1 MASATAVVTRGSV
14 VGQQHGPP
22 AQDRAPPNSAV
33 SPQTR
38 NYDEEYLANLYY
50 IHFHPA
56 HPILLPRSR
65 YNTDAYPPFLRLVIQ
80 LIGSQYAPNVPS
92 DAFRDAVDTALM
104 NVSERSISLVQ
115 ALLLYA
121 ITLHARAE
129 RVKAVNIL
137 AKAVDLGIG
146 VGMYRIDF
154 ASTHGMQDSLIEES
168 LRRTWW
174 ELYVVDG
181 FFAALHRQSNFRCNA
196 VELGAFLPSD
206 DEMYL
211 QGIVDSQFASLSQFD
226 SRFFADDDPSFS
238 SACYRVEAVRI
249 LGRVIALANSG
260 EDQREKIQTVD
271 NAIAAWKYHLPD
283 TRAGIINRSGE
294 VDQMM
299 FQAHTFID
307 VASILLHFPRSELP
321 FMLPAAAEL
330 ACGERMF
337 QGSPALSQSTVKAL
351 SGSQEISDL
360 VTLPLDTMS
369 PLFACGL
376 VLGSI
381 VQLSACSAHP
391 NNCSSQHR
399 DRVLLMTGGLKAMG
413 RNWPISRDN
422 LRELNKIANA
432 IFNPRQ
438 EIGSM
443 TTPSSLDSGIDMEM
457 LQNMQNISWFDL
469 FYAGDMNDQYTS
481 NQDLWDVQ

>member
-1 MASATAVVTRGSV
+1 VQTTPSIASATSTNASVASATAVVTRGSV

-299 FQAHTFID
+299 FQYAN
-307 VASILLHFPRSELP
+307 P
-321 FMLPAAAEL
+321 
-330 ACGERMF
+330 
-337 QGSPALSQSTVKAL
+337 
-351 SGSQEISDL
+351 
-360 VTLPLDTMS
+360 
-369 PLFACGL
+369 GL
-376 VLGSI
+376 
-381 VQLSACSAHP
+381 QTP
-391 NNCSSQHR
+391 
-399 DRVLLMTGGLKAMG
+399 
-413 RNWPISRDN
+413 
-422 LRELNKIANA
+422 
-432 IFNPRQ
+432 
-438 EIGSM
+438 
-443 TTPSSLDSGIDMEM
+443 TTPP
-457 LQNMQNISWFDL
+457 
-469 FYAGDMNDQYTS
+469 
-481 NQDLWDVQ
+481 V